1 MIRKITFLKRCSIY
15 AVDMQLYAVDMQLY
29 AVDMETF
36 HKWNSRNLEKN
47 GSFMKIS
54 FQLYVIYAQ

>member
-1 MIRKITFLKRCSIY
+1 MIRKITFLKRCSI
-15 AVDMQLYAVDMQLY
+15 YAVDMQLY